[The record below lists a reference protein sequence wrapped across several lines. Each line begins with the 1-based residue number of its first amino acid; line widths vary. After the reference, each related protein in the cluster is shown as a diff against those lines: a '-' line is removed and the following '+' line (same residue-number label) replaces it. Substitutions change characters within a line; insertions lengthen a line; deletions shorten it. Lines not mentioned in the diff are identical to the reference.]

1 MAYASPLVRIEHIVT
16 AKWVYIQLQMITAKT
31 LPIYVCFILFLI
43 TFQSSYDRREIKS
56 MVHHLFRA
64 QEIQKYENGKPW
76 LTDDHIHGIAMDL
89 INTCK

>member
-1 MAYASPLVRIEHIVT
+1 
-16 AKWVYIQLQMITAKT
+16 
-31 LPIYVCFILFLI
+31 
-43 TFQSSYDRREIKS
+43 

-64 QEIQKYENGKPW
+64 QEIQNFENGKPW

>member
-1 MAYASPLVRIEHIVT
+1 MCLLA
-16 AKWVYIQLQMITAKT
+16 
-31 LPIYVCFILFLI
+31 CFVI
-43 TFQSSYDRREIKS
+43 FQCSYDRKEIKS

-64 QEIQKYENGKPW
+64 QEIQHFENGKPW